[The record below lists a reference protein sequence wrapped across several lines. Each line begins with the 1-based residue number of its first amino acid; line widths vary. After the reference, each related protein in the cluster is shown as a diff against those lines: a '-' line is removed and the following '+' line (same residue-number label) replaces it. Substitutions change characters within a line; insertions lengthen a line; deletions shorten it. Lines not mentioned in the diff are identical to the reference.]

1 MELAADLKLPIE
13 KVFDI
18 LVQVREAPHI
28 DDLNYF
34 KQDESLEGLSRE
46 DLETKLNKSLGI
58 DTVEVSRI
66 FRKSFDRVDLVRLA
80 HFAIEEAN
88 QLTSGKEKGQKRKK
102 NVNGEP
108 SKKPKPEDVPVS

>member
-66 FRKSFDRVDLVRLA
+66 F
-80 HFAIEEAN
+80 
-88 QLTSGKEKGQKRKK
+88 
-102 NVNGEP
+102 
-108 SKKPKPEDVPVS
+108 